1 MLLGAESCDIYGTN
15 QIEDYW
21 QARNSTVVVAGAGR
35 CGSGAFFNGSVG
47 AGPWMSVN
55 LGTPFEGWVGWA
67 SRILPSSGVLFGPTF
82 TAGIYGGYGHIALV
96 YDSAGALFLQ
106 RSFTGLVDVLAS
118 TRTANGIISFGTYH
132 AFGMNYRID
141 PVNGYCRVY
150 LDGFLVIDYVGNTVS
165 TLYPV
170 WTGLHPVT
178 SLRWIP
184 RGYLDDILW
193 GDATGSAP
201 YNSYPGDKRCEGQL
215 CTIDSVRSGTF
226 HEWTLSAGTDQG
238 ALLNENP
245 PNDGAT
251 EVRANVIGRRVSVRF
266 PDITLGSGDVYAI
279 VGMPNTVKSDSG
291 FRSVQGISV
300 TGGVPA
306 VCGAMTALNQTD
318 YTYRPQ
324 GPVMQTDPV
333 TGLPWVVASANA
345 EEFGL
350 IVTG

>member
-21 QARNSTVVVAGAGR
+21 QARNDTIVVPGAGR
-35 CGSGAFFNGSVG
+35 CGSGAFFNGSLG
-47 AGPWMSVN
+47 AGPHMSIN
-55 LGTPFEGWVGWA
+55 PGTPFEGWAGWA
-67 SRILPSSGVLFGPTF
+67 SRILPSGGALFGPTF
-82 TAGIYGGYGHIALV
+82 TASIYGGYGHIVLA
-96 YDSAGALFLQ
+96 YDGAGALFLQ
-106 RSFTGLVDVLAS
+106 RSYSGVVDVLAS
-118 TRTANGIISFGTYH
+118 TRTPNGLISFGTWH
-132 AFGMNYRID
+132 ALGMEWLID
-141 PVNGYCRVY
+141 QVNGYCRVY
-150 LDGFLVIDYVGNTVS
+150 LDGFLVIDYNGNTAS
-165 TLYPV
+165 TLVPV
-170 WTGLHPVT
+170 WIPLEPVT
-178 SLRWIP
+178 QLRWIP
-184 RGYLDDILW
+184 RGYLDDLLW
-193 GDATGSAP
+193 GDMVGPAP

-215 CTIDSVRSGTF
+215 CEIDSVRSGTF

-238 ALLNENP
+238 VLLNENP

-251 EVRANVIGRRVSVRF
+251 GVRSNVIGQRVTVRF
-266 PDITLGSGDVYAI
+266 PDITLGSGSVYAI

-306 VCGAMTALNQTD
+306 LCGISTPLNQTD

-324 GPVMQTDPV
+324 GPVMQVDPV
-333 TGLPWVVASANA
+333 TGLSWLVASANA